1 MSLVTPREPDT
12 SPRVEAALQ
21 GRAIVAEQAV
31 FASRSHELDLAA
43 ASDCSP
49 RHAENED
56 AHSALGGASAIY
68 VVADGV
74 GGGAMASWT
83 SRALVRTLHASLNQR
98 RTDAASM
105 RTALLDADHEL
116 RCGIARESG
125 ACGAATV
132 VLCASTGHSFA
143 EWLIAWVGDCRV
155 YRVRPTASDI
165 AELLTRDDTYD
176 HLGELP
182 PPGGSPDD
190 PARMVGNGAVIAPN
204 VKEMELRDGEM
215 LVLCSDGLHKYVD
228 AREISGALQTRS
240 PLSHACEELL
250 GLVRLRGG
258 DDDATLLIVH
268 RKPRS
273 RGRFAWMTLR

>member
-1 MSLVTPREPDT
+1 MDAEAGEFA
-12 SPRVEAALQ
+12 VEAEGQ
-21 GRAIVAEQAV
+21 QE
-31 FASRSHELDLAA
+31 
-43 ASDCSP
+43 
-49 RHAENED
+49 
-56 AHSALGGASAIY
+56 
-68 VVADGV
+68 
-74 GGGAMASWT
+74 
-83 SRALVRTLHASLNQR
+83 LVRLIDDRQIFELHIQILPAVCRAHCDPVEAGPL
-98 RTDAASM
+98 
-105 RTALLDADHEL
+105 LLDADHEL